1 MGVAD
6 ADHGM
11 SAIEVQI
18 LLALLIPH
26 LTALALDDV
35 NIEERIYVE

>member
-11 SAIEVQI
+11 SAIEVQV

-26 LTALALDDV
+26 LTAFALDDV
-35 NIEERIYVE
+35 HVEERIYVE